1 MLLWWRHKG
10 LSGLAVLFALLFV
23 ACIRE
28 GSPQLIQVLEVAP
41 REAEV
46 GDRVEIL
53 GAGFP
58 QGKPAHL
65 AFRGTLFR
73 PGEHP
78 IEDAEITAEGTVRN
92 AQQIEL
98 AFTEA
103 LEALFCGTT
112 GRLTH
117 TTFDGELEVAF
128 SAASPGAPPIAATLY
143 KVSLDVRPPPPRAA
157 VALAQDVE
165 GERALR
171 FFGIT
176 VSLEAPATGG
186 LAIDKVDPGSRADQA
201 GVVAGDVLAKVDGV
215 RVSSKADTVPTPGAH
230 TVVLAVRRGGDPRE
244 QFKQVTA
251 DGFKSTA
258 PAELLG
264 AAIIVALAAAFVL
277 LFLAPSAGATS
288 WIERRFAARL
298 KAEASARA
306 LPSDAAFWIVGA
318 VVSAIFIAVPF
329 GQYRVAA
336 SLDVTIVFLVLV
348 TALLMVTLVTGGG
361 APTWSVVG
369 TARALWRIFSRY
381 VASALA
387 VVGVVVVAGSLRL
400 HDVVRAQGGA
410 PWDWYAMRS
419 PITFALFVVFVAG
432 VFGEGDDAPSTL
444 MEASTPIAP
453 TAATDTPRARLFAIA
468 RHAVLFVSSGVA
480 VALFLGGWQLPGLD
494 AAQAGGPSGASLV
507 GAAVFVA
514 KTWGV
519 VAVVTI
525 VRRTVPPLTGGE
537 AAAIA
542 WKYLVPIALVAL
554 ALAFGWRLWSPP
566 RALDRMASG
575 VLFVALLFLA
585 AQLVQRVR
593 YGLKSPHAHVHV
605 NPFL

>member
-1 MLLWWRHKG
+1 MLLSWRQKG
-10 LSGLAVLFALLFV
+10 LFGLVVLIAFLLV

-46 GDRVEIL
+46 GDRLVIL
-53 GAGFP
+53 GSGFP

-73 PGEHP
+73 PGERP
-78 IEDAEITAEGTVRN
+78 IEDAEINAEGTVRN

-98 AFTEA
+98 AFTDA
-103 LEALFCGTT
+103 LEALFCGAAA
-112 GRLTH
+112 RMTH

-128 SAASPGAPPIAATLY
+128 TAASPGAPPIAATLY

-157 VALAQDVE
+157 VALAQDAE
-165 GERALR
+165 GDRALK

-176 VSLEAPATGG
+176 VSPELPATGG
-186 LAIDKVDPGSRADQA
+186 LAIENVVPGSRADQA
-201 GVVAGDVLAKVDGV
+201 GVVVGDVLVKVDGV
-215 RVSSKADTVPTPGAH
+215 RISSKSDAIPTPGAH

-244 QFKQVTA
+244 QFKQVAA

-264 AAIIVALAAAFVL
+264 AAIVIALAAAFIL
-277 LFLAPSAGATS
+277 LFLAPSAGSSS

-298 KAEASARA
+298 RAEATARA
-306 LPSDAAFWIVGA
+306 LPHDAAFWIVGA
-318 VVSAIFIAVPF
+318 LVSAVLVAVPF

-336 SLDVTIVFLVLV
+336 SLDVGIVFVVLV
-348 TALLMVTLVTGGG
+348 TALLTATLVTGGG
-361 APTWSVVG
+361 TSRWSIVG
-369 TARALWRIFSRY
+369 TARAVWHVFSRH
-381 VASALA
+381 VAAALA
-387 VVGVVVVAGSLRL
+387 VVGVVVVAGSLRV
-400 HDVVRAQGGA
+400 HDIVRAQGGA
-410 PWDWYAMRS
+410 PWDWNALRS

-432 VFGEGDDAPSTL
+432 VFAEGDDTPSTL
-444 MEASTPIAP
+444 VEASTPTAP
-453 TAATDTPRARLFAIA
+453 SVASGTPRARLFTIA
-468 RHAVLFVSSGVA
+468 RHAALFVSSGVA

-507 GAAVFVA
+507 GAAAFVA
-514 KTWGV
+514 KTWGL
-519 VAVVTI
+519 VALVTI
-525 VRRTVPPLTGGE
+525 VRRTVPLRGNE

-575 VLFVALLFLA
+575 VLFVALLLLA

-593 YGLKSPHAHVHV
+593 YGLKSPHAHAHV